1 MPVEALFEEGGEVVA
16 DDEVLVV
23 AGGVV
28 VVEDGLA
35 AGVPPGTRLNTRIDN
50 VSLSL
55 LISNFDFVNVFNGN
69 IAIACQTMPL
79 VK

>member
-55 LISNFDFVNVFNGN
+55 LISNLH
-69 IAIACQTMPL
+69 IY
-79 VK
+79 